1 MDVVSLVAT
10 SGSLAKLCFSLSK
23 FLADV
28 KSLPNS
34 LRGIKEEI
42 RTLSSLLETIEWH
55 FSHDK
60 PSAALSGTTT
70 NETPFWNH
78 LLTSMRHCKRTLEKL
93 ELILEPVRKESSP
106 IQLTWSKVKLDWKST
121 DIETLRRL
129 IQSYKDVMS
138 LSLVVIGV

>member
-1 MDVVSLVAT
+1 MDVASIVAT
-10 SGSLAKLCFSLSK
+10 SGNLARLCFSLSK
-23 FLADV
+23 FLAEV
-28 KSLPNS
+28 KSLPTS

-42 RTLSSLLETIEWH
+42 STLFSLLETIEWH

-60 PSAALSGTTT
+60 PSAALCGTTT
-70 NETPFWNH
+70 HEAPFWNH
-78 LLTSMRHCKRTLEKL
+78 LLTSMKHCKRTLEKL
-93 ELILEPVRKESSP
+93 EKTLEPVRREGGP
-106 IQLTWSKVKLDWKST
+106 IQLTWSKMKMDWKST